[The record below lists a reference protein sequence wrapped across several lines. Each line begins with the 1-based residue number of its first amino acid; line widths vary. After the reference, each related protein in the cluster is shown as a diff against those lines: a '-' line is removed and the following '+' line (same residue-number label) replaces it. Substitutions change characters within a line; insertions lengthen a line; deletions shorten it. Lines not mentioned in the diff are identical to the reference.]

1 MLDADAKIGGFSEG
15 KAASNHVRNLAEI
28 LAKEHSETGGIP
40 ELHGGGLAVRLAKNE
55 AEIEAAQATRYKVFV
70 EELGVSCTEEERR
83 LKRDMD
89 KFDARADHLLA
100 IDTSIENGPK
110 GIVGT
115 YRLLRSDMIKPGEN
129 FYSAGEF
136 DISQLLKFEGVLL
149 EVGRSCVLKDYRR
162 QVAMQLMW
170 RGLTNY
176 LFLHKIDVIFGC
188 ASLAGANPEKHAK
201 VLSYLYHNHLAPP
214 ALRVKA
220 LPERYVDM
228 QKIPLDSLNRR
239 ECLSELPAL
248 LKGYLRLGGFVGD
261 GAVVDED
268 FKCTDVAVLVKT
280 ELMTDKYYRHYE
292 RQLRNALGDIS

>member
-1 MLDADAKIGGFSEG
+1 MLDVDKKIGGFSEG
-15 KAASNHVRNLAEI
+15 KAASDHVRNLAKI
-28 LAKEHSETGGIP
+28 LAKDHVETGGIP
-40 ELHGGGLAVRLAKNE
+40 ELRGGGLAVRLAKNQ
-55 AEIEAAQATRYKVFV
+55 AEIEAAQAVRYKVFV
-70 EELGVSCTEEERR
+70 EELGVSCSDEVRQS
-83 LKRDMD
+83 KRDKD
-89 KFDARADHLLA
+89 KFDSRADHLLA

-115 YRLLRSDMIKPGEN
+115 YRLLRSDMLKEGEN

-136 DISQLLKFEGVLL
+136 DISPLLKFEGMLL

-188 ASLAGANPEKHAK
+188 ASLSGADPKQHAK
-201 VLSYLYHNHLAPP
+201 TLSYLYYNHLAPP

-220 LPERYVDM
+220 LPERYVEM
-228 QKIPLDSLNRR
+228 QMIDQDQLDRR

-248 LKGYLRLGGFVGD
+248 LKGYLRLGGFVGE
-261 GAVVDED
+261 GAVVDPD
-268 FKCTDVAVLVKT
+268 FKCTDVAVMVKT

-292 RQLRNALGDIS
+292 RQLRNALA